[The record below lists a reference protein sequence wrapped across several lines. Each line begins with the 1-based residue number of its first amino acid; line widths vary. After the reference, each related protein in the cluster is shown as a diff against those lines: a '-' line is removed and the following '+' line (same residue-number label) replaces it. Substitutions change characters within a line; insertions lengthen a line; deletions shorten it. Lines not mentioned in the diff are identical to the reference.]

1 MNDKIDFVVL
11 WVDGNDPLW
20 QKEKKLWNPDLK
32 MGAKNR
38 FRDWDNMQYWFRA
51 VEKFT
56 PWVNKIHFVT
66 WGHLPSFLNKNHPK
80 LHITKHSDFLPQDV
94 LPTFSCNPLE
104 LNMHRIPGLE
114 NQFVFFNDD
123 MFITRG
129 LSKEF
134 FFKNGKPCDQA
145 IFNALIPDGEQ
156 IFQFRANDMAVVNK
170 HLCKKKC
177 LRKNF
182 LKYYSLKYG
191 GGLYRSIAL
200 TPWNQFTGFY
210 DDHLPIA
217 YLKETRE
224 EVWDKESEILQATT
238 HNKFRT
244 SADVT
249 NWVFRYWRLAK
260 GDFVPCRNR
269 GQLYEISGES
279 ISVIEDVITSQ
290 KKPMV
295 CLNDSDPNMDFE
307 TLKERI
313 KNAFDKILPEK
324 SSFEN

>member
-1 MNDKIDFVVL
+1 MAEKIDFVVL
-11 WVDGNDPLW
+11 WVDGKDPLW
-20 QKEKKLWNPDLK
+20 QKEKEKWDPNFSA
-32 MGAKNR
+32 GAKIR

-66 WGHLPSFLNKNHPK
+66 WGHLPAFLNKNHPK
-80 LHITKHSDFLPQDV
+80 LHIANHSDFLPLDV

-114 NQFVFFNDD
+114 KQFVFFNDD
-123 MFITRG
+123 MFIIRKLG
-129 LSKEF
+129 EEA

-156 IFQFRANDMAVVNK
+156 IFQFRANDMAIVNK
-170 HLCKKKC
+170 HICKKEYIK
-177 LRKNF
+177 KNF
-182 LKYYSLKYG
+182 SKYYSLKYG
-191 GGLYRSIAL
+191 RELYRSIAL
-200 TPWNQFTGFY
+200 TPWNQFTGFC

-217 YLKETRE
+217 YLKETLE
-224 EVWDKESEILQATT
+224 EVWNYESEILQATT
-238 HNKFRT
+238 RNRFRT
-244 SADVT
+244 SNDVT

-260 GDFVPCRNR
+260 GDFVPCKNR
-269 GQLYEISGES
+269 GQLYEINDDS
-279 ISVIEDVITSQ
+279 ISMIENVITSQ
-290 KKPMV
+290 KKSMI
-295 CLNDSDPNMDFE
+295 CLNDSDPNMDFD

-324 SSFEN
+324 SSFEI